1 MMVGSPRKRK
11 YPEMQTVPVIL
22 PETSD
27 MLVDAGKPRS
37 RSYVDEKGDLVYG
50 KTRRKKRAK
59 RRTEPVSW
67 GDVDPNDETP
77 VKEASPDGAIGG
89 RLAPI
94 AAKVL
99 MKIRS
104 TDGAF

>member
-1 MMVGSPRKRK
+1 MMVDSPRKRK
-11 YPEMQTVPVIL
+11 YPEMPTVPVIL

-27 MLVDAGKPRS
+27 ESVDAGKPRV
-37 RSYVDEKGDLVYG
+37 RSYVDEKGDIVYG

-67 GDVDPNDETP
+67 GDVDPNDETL
-77 VKEASPDGAIGG
+77 VKEASSDGGKAG

-94 AAKVL
+94 AT
-99 MKIRS
+99 RP
-104 TDGAF
+104 DCRQGPH